1 MGSGARG
8 EGEDARG
15 GGGDG
20 CVSVSSDEET
30 ESADRGGRVGDPS
43 RGPAVF
49 SRRWPSRAGEG
60 SDATRRAIARSRAIE
75 GNGAESGTSAG
86 SEEIGRAPRRRSVDR
101 RPFSPRGPEMSPS
114 KRVGDAARSI
124 AEIRTFVFF
133 DAV

>member
-60 SDATRRAIARSRAIE
+60 SDATRRAIARSREIE

-86 SEEIGRAPRRRSVDR
+86 SEEIGRAPGEEALTDDRFRHAARIVPEQARRR
-101 RPFSPRGPEMSPS
+101 RGAQHQ
-114 KRVGDAARSI
+114 R
-124 AEIRTFVFF
+124 IRTFVFF